1 MSTGF
6 AERAAGVATGVL
18 FMGAAAMKVWS
29 PGEAVSAVA
38 HAVSPVT
45 VLNVTSGLVITS
57 GLIGVEAGLGAA
69 LLCRPSRGVRHGAA
83 ALLCVLAA
91 VLAVR
96 FTGPSAPACGCL
108 GSMVIERGA
117 AGAWMDVARNL
128 AFAAGLFLTAGGR
141 EVTGEA
147 GVARRGGVLAGARG
161 FTIVEVLVVVAVVAL
176 LAALLI
182 PAVAAGRARTRVVR
196 SLSAQQQIGA
206 AIAGYGTDHKDY
218 FPNFETLDGA
228 AGPVRM
234 RGEVVPTG
242 YFRAHMGFWLA
253 AVGPHDEG
261 LINLARWPAIAG
273 AEPMGEEE
281 RRRGLHYSTYYMSA
295 TVAADPLA
303 FTEPIA
309 SSHPLDPTL
318 LRGMRWSE
326 VLWPARKGLTLDFA
340 LYRGMRDDA
349 YVAGFC
355 DGSVAELADASPPEP
370 LVPQPGG
377 GPITIVMSTRG
388 GVRGVDR

>member
-1 MSTGF
+1 
-6 AERAAGVATGVL
+6 
-18 FMGAAAMKVWS
+18 
-29 PGEAVSAVA
+29 
-38 HAVSPVT
+38 
-45 VLNVTSGLVITS
+45 
-57 GLIGVEAGLGAA
+57 
-69 LLCRPSRGVRHGAA
+69 
-83 ALLCVLAA
+83 
-91 VLAVR
+91 
-96 FTGPSAPACGCL
+96 
-108 GSMVIERGA
+108 
-117 AGAWMDVARNL
+117 
-128 AFAAGLFLTAGGR
+128 
-141 EVTGEA
+141 
-147 GVARRGGVLAGARG
+147 
-161 FTIVEVLVVVAVVAL
+161 VLVVVAVVAL

-182 PAVAAGRARTRVVR
+182 PAAAAGHARARVAR

-206 AIAGYGTDHKDY
+206 ALTGYGADHKDY
-218 FPNFETLDGA
+218 FPNFETLDGM

-242 YFRAHMGFWLA
+242 YFRAHMGYWLA

-281 RRRGLHYSTYYMSA
+281 RRRGLHYSAYYMSA
-295 TVAADPLA
+295 TVAADPSA
-303 FTEPIA
+303 FTEPVA
-309 SSHPLDPTL
+309 SSHPLDPAL
-318 LRGMRWSE
+318 LRGVRWSE

-355 DGSVAELADASPPEP
+355 DGSAAELPDASPPEP
-370 LVPQPGG
+370 LVAQPGG